1 MNGSNTVRIIAGIV
15 LALVVAGLAIGAYQ
29 MGVATGVAQNASGA
43 AAPAV
48 VPYYY
53 GWHPFGFGFGFF
65 GFVGTL
71 LFFILVFALIRAIV
85 FGGRRR
91 WGGPGPG
98 WGGHDYRGWRG
109 GPWESRA
116 RETFED
122 WHREAHGER
131 PASSERSGSGSE
143 NPNQA

>member
-1 MNGSNTVRIIAGIV
+1 VSARRPPRCLRHAFTVI
-15 LALVVAGLAIGAYQ
+15 
-29 MGVATGVAQNASGA
+29 
-43 AAPAV
+43 
-48 VPYYY
+48 PYYY
-53 GWHPFGFGFGFF
+53 GWHPFGFGLGFGFF
-65 GFVGTL
+65 GFLGTL
-71 LFFILVFALIRAIV
+71 LFFLLIFALIRAIV

-91 WGGPGPG
+91 WGGPGWGGPG

-109 GPWESRA
+109 SAWESRA

-131 PASSERSGSGSE
+131 PASGERSGPTSD